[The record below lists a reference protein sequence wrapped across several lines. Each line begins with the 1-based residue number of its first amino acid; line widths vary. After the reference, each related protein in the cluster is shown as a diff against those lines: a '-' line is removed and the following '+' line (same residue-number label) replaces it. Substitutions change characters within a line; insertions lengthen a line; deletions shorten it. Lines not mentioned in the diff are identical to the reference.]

1 MSVPCELYLVR
12 AVPVATGP
20 LRCRQRRHWV
30 EAEAVAEAEQYLAEE
45 SELARRQAD
54 KTHSRNS
61 AGFWLFLPFVWH
73 LGTQPQKA
81 LSMMRH
87 VWRNYEK
94 RAFAKDELRPV
105 SGTGQDSW
113 GGIGQTLVD
122 AMDTLWLMGFRKEFD
137 RAAAWVEKSLSFAHD
152 LNVNLFETTIRH
164 LGGLLS
170 AFALSGRPGLLAKAV
185 DLGDRLIQAF
195 PSIPAIPSPAPPA
208 PAKGDTTTGWTDDV
222 KKLLQQVGVP
232 QNTLDTVLGKEVKTA
247 PASLPSSDVNLKTGE
262 TKNLAGFVSLAEAY
276 VPMEW
281 KYLTALTGNCTY
293 SRAQDQVLRTLNA
306 SLDLQNRGLGAILL
320 RSDGST
326 FASPENRISLG
337 SRGDSFYEY
346 LLKDSLFA
354 GEHADPLARTLW
366 NSFRRKLPELLVEVD
381 PQPAASRRKRRRS
394 PKEEVPRGFAGSLGG
409 WYESWREWP
418 TPWLFVKEL
427 SASHTI
433 PKMDHLIC
441 FLPGAI
447 ALEVLHEQKRND
459 RKSKVDLRLAH
470 KLVET
475 CVHTYWRTASDL
487 APEITRFNAFG
498 LVDDLG
504 SMHNILRPETIESLF
519 VLWRTTK
526 KQIYRNWGQRM
537 LCAFYRSKTPFGFAS
552 LHNVNH
558 PVKKRDDMPSFF
570 VAETLKYLFLL
581 FSDDAILPLDQFVL
595 GTEAH
600 PVPLLQTL
608 RSSWPCELLTLP
620 KAFAEV
626 EQVPEESESEATEP
640 SQPVLEPVP
649 PSDTTTATPSSKA
662 QESGR
667 GRERF

>member
-122 AMDTLWLMGFRKEFD
+122 AMEFD

-170 AFALSGRPGLLAKAV
+170 AFVEWKAWALGQSSGSGRPLA
-185 DLGDRLIQAF
+185 RIQAF

-394 PKEEVPRGFAGSLGG
+394 PKEEAG
-409 WYESWREWP
+409 
-418 TPWLFVKEL
+418 
-427 SASHTI
+427 
-433 PKMDHLIC
+433 
-441 FLPGAI
+441 LP
-447 ALEVLHEQKRND
+447 
-459 RKSKVDLRLAH
+459 
-470 KLVET
+470 
-475 CVHTYWRTASDL
+475 C
-487 APEITRFNAFG
+487 
-498 LVDDLG
+498 
-504 SMHNILRPETIESLF
+504 
-519 VLWRTTK
+519 
-526 KQIYRNWGQRM
+526 
-537 LCAFYRSKTPFGFAS
+537 
-552 LHNVNH
+552 
-558 PVKKRDDMPSFF
+558 MPCM
-570 VAETLKYLFLL
+570 
-581 FSDDAILPLDQFVL
+581 
-595 GTEAH
+595 
-600 PVPLLQTL
+600 
-608 RSSWPCELLTLP
+608 PC
-620 KAFAEV
+620 
-626 EQVPEESESEATEP
+626 
-640 SQPVLEPVP
+640 
-649 PSDTTTATPSSKA
+649 
-662 QESGR
+662 
-667 GRERF
+667 